1 MISDIVQYKHFKI
14 HPLHAGGHTDVTGI
28 LDPHIGVALL
38 CVLPPTLA
46 SIIGSIGADR
56 DAERLERAVAALV
69 RNTPGTSTSAS

>member
-1 MISDIVQYKHFKI
+1 MSDIVQCKHFKM
-14 HPLHAGGHTDVTGI
+14 HRLRNGGHTDVTGI

-46 SIIGSIGADR
+46 SIIASIGADR

-69 RNTPGTSTSAS
+69 RNAPVTSTSAS